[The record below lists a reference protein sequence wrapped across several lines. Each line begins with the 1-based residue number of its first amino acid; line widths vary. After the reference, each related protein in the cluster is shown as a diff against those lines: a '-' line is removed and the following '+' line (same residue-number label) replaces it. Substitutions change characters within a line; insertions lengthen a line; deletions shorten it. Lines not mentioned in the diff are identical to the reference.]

1 MSDIQSPT
9 IVAADREK
17 IFGVIR
23 EISNAMIRID
33 SEREFIKEALGEAS
47 EKYQLKKK
55 YLSKL
60 AKTYHKQSYKK
71 EREDIDTFTDL
82 YETIVEPNASDAT

>member
-1 MSDIQSPT
+1 MSDDIQSPT
-9 IVAADREK
+9 IIAADREK

-33 SEREFIKEALGEAS
+33 SEREFIKEALADAS

-55 YLSKL
+55 FLSKL
-60 AKTYHKQSYKK
+60 AKTYHKQSYQK

-82 YETIVEPNASDAT
+82 YETIVEPNTSN